1 MSSAK
6 RIIIFGLVLF
16 VDARIRR
23 GQSWVNKKKRPIK
36 AAIFY
41 LIVHYSFK
49 TVFKTKYSFGILI
62 FFFLS
67 RVCWQFCIPL
77 LSVLNNHFTHAQV
90 RSCETGFGLES
101 SLGGEPG

>member
-62 FFFLS
+62 FFLKQGLLAVLYTAP
-67 RVCWQFCIPL
+67 VCFEQSLYPC
-77 LSVLNNHFTHAQV
+77 TGQV
-90 RSCETGFGLES
+90 M
-101 SLGGEPG
+101 